1 MNATPK
7 KASSGLLAGFLVAL
21 VVGLTI
27 AAQGRYY
34 KNLNW
39 MEPKIT
45 AAAYRGDDGVEKA
58 PVFAVDQLAA
68 LHTSLTQAVTDA
80 FDQARPAPRKLV
92 FFGQKFAYAMNGQ
105 LTELFDGSLQITVT
119 ATANGATDPAKTWT
133 TTAEKGGDAAKVIQ
147 EFGAKVGAELSA
159 LPSP

>member
-1 MNATPK
+1 MNTKPTK
-7 KASSGLLAGFLVAL
+7 PQSGLIASLLFAI
-21 VVGLTI
+21 VVGVTI

-45 AAAYRGDDGVEKA
+45 AAAYRGADGAEKT
-58 PVFAVDQLAA
+58 PVFAVQQLAM
-68 LHTSLTQAVTDA
+68 LHGRLTRAVTDA
-80 FDQARPAPRKLV
+80 FENARPAPRKLV
-92 FFGQKFAYAMNGQ
+92 FFGKKFAYAMDGQ

-133 TTAEKGGDAAKVIQ
+133 ATAEKGGDAAKIIQ

-159 LPSP
+159 LPAP

>member
-7 KASSGLLAGFLVAL
+7 KTSSGLLAGFLVAL

-39 MEPKIT
+39 MEPKI
-45 AAAYRGDDGVEKA
+45 AAAAFRGDDGTEKA
-58 PVFAVDQLAA
+58 PVFAVEQLAA
-68 LHTSLTQAVTDA
+68 LHSGLSQAVTDA
-80 FDQARPAPRKLV
+80 FDKARPAPRKLV
-92 FFGQKFAYAMNGQ
+92 FFGQKFAYAMNAQ

-119 ATANGATDPAKTWT
+119 ATAHGASDPAKTWT
-133 TTAEKGGDAAKVIQ
+133 ATAEKGGDAAKLIQ

-159 LPSP
+159 LPST

>member
-1 MNATPK
+1 MNAKPK
-7 KASSGLLAGFLVAL
+7 KSPSGLIAGILFAL
-21 VVGLTI
+21 MVGLTI

-45 AAAYRGDDGVEKA
+45 AAAYRGEDGTEKT
-58 PVFAVDQLAA
+58 PVFAVTQLAA

-80 FDQARPAPRKLV
+80 FDKAKPAPRKLV
-92 FFGQKFAYAMNGQ
+92 FFGRKFAYAMNAQ

-119 ATANGATDPAKTWT
+119 ATANGAADPAKSWT
-133 TTAEKGGDAAKVIQ
+133 ATAEKGADAAKVVQ
-147 EFGAKVGAELSA
+147 EFGAKVGSELSA

>member
-1 MNATPK
+1 MNAKPK
-7 KASSGLLAGFLVAL
+7 KSQSGLIAGILFAL
-21 VVGLTI
+21 MVGLTI

-45 AAAYRGDDGVEKA
+45 AAAYRGEDGTERT
-58 PVFAVDQLAA
+58 PVFAVEQLAS
-68 LHTSLTQAVTDA
+68 LHASLTQAVTDA
-80 FDQARPAPRKLV
+80 FDKARPAPRKLV
-92 FFGQKFAYAMNGQ
+92 FFGRKFAYAMNGQ

-119 ATANGATDPAKTWT
+119 ATASGASDPAKSWT
-133 TTAEKGGDAAKVIQ
+133 ATAEKGADTARFVQ
-147 EFGAKVGAELSA
+147 DFGAKVGAELSA